1 MARWRRANAEL
12 EALWASAALVRD
24 SVLGDTGELSSL
36 VASLTR
42 VAEEVQ
48 NWIILAAANG
58 VRWGTRSALIAVCS
72 HFLEL
77 EPALELLKSG
87 RDADLSGDRLML
99 FILW

>member
-1 MARWRRANAEL
+1 LARWRRANVEL

-36 VASLTR
+36 VASLAR

-48 NWIILAAANG
+48 NRIILAAANG
-58 VRWGTRSALIAVCS
+58 VRWGTRSALIAGCS

-77 EPALELLKSG
+77 EHELELLGSG
-87 RDADLSGDRLML
+87 RDADLSGDRFML
-99 FILW
+99 FGLW